1 MSHFEAFK
9 EVMARLRAEDGCP
22 WDKEQTH
29 ETLKAYLIEEAYE
42 VIEAI
47 DQADDEA
54 LKEELGD
61 LMLQIVFH
69 ARIAEEE
76 GRFDI
81 EGVLETSIDKLTRR
95 HPHVFGEL
103 EVNGSGEVLAN
114 WEKIKKA
121 ERKAKQKDSVLD
133 GVPEHLPALL
143 KARRV
148 QEKVARVGFDWD
160 NIEGMLDKVEEEL
173 GEFRQAYAQQDS
185 SKVEEELGDVLFS
198 LVNVARFVEA
208 CPEDAL
214 RKTISKFMTR
224 FRYIESV
231 LDQQG
236 IDLKRATFEEMD
248 ALWEEAKAQKRSG
261 IPRQTEKNR
270 QPGNNTLDEA

>member
-1 MSHFEAFK
+1 MTHFEAFK
-9 EVMARLRAEDGCP
+9 EIMARLRAEDGCP

-29 ETLKAYLIEEAYE
+29 ETLKAYLIEETYE

-47 DQADDEA
+47 DRKDDEA

-76 GRFDI
+76 GRFDM
-81 EGVLETSIDKLTRR
+81 EEVLKTSIDKLTRR
-95 HPHVFGEL
+95 HPHVFGRL
-103 EVNGSGEVLAN
+103 EVEDSKEVLAN

-121 ERKAKQKDSVLD
+121 ERSLKEKESVLD
-133 GVPEHLPALL
+133 GVPAHLPALL

-160 NIEGMLDKVEEEL
+160 HIEGMLSKVEEEL
-173 GEFRQAYAQQDS
+173 SEFRHAYAEQDS
-185 SKVEEELGDVLFS
+185 AKVEEELGDILFS

-214 RKTISKFMTR
+214 RKTIDKFMTR
-224 FRYIESV
+224 FRYIESA
-231 LDQQG
+231 LDEQG
-236 IDLKRATFEEMD
+236 LDLRRATFEEMD
-248 ALWEEAKAQKRSG
+248 ALWEEAK
-261 IPRQTEKNR
+261 T
-270 QPGNNTLDEA
+270 PGNIRKESTG